1 VTVTTRESQ
10 RTVATI
16 DRAIDILVLFATSP
30 QDDLGVTEIGK
41 AVGLSKAVVHRT
53 LTTLLSSGF
62 VNVDPTTR
70 RYRLGPMVLALS
82 SAYLSRLDVRR
93 ISLPFLREI
102 SAATNETATLSVRHE
117 WTRTYIEQVT
127 PAREVMMTVKLGVPF
142 PLHAGSSSKAFLAF
156 LPEVEQAQFLQSA
169 KLVALTPRTITDT
182 RQLKKDLAEIRKRGY
197 ATSEGERQPGSGS
210 IAAPVFGQ
218 NGEVVAVIS
227 VCGPGDRITE
237 EREACTEVLLD
248 ATARASREF
257 GYGLGETVPAT

>member
-1 VTVTTRESQ
+1 MTTKEGQ

-30 QDDLGVTEIGK
+30 QEDLGVTEIGK

-53 LTTLLSSGF
+53 LTTLLSNGF
-62 VNVDPTTR
+62 VNVDPTSR

-93 ISLPFLREI
+93 ISLPFLHEI
-102 SAATNETATLSVRHE
+102 SKATNETATLSVRHE

-156 LPEVEQAQFLQSA
+156 LPEAEQEHFIESSPLE
-169 KLVALTPRTITDT
+169 ALTPKTITGA
-182 RQLKKDLAEIRKRGY
+182 RQLRKDLRLIRERGY
-197 ATSEGERQPGSGS
+197 ASSDGERQPGSGS
-210 IAAPVFGQ
+210 MAAPVFGQ
-218 NGEVVAVIS
+218 NGDVVAVMS
-227 VCGPGDRITE
+227 VCGPGDRISQ
-237 EREACTEVLLD
+237 EREMCLSVLLD

-257 GYGLGETVPAT
+257 GYGLADGTAN